1 LSPGRLAATTLL
13 AAPAFVWPMVLA
25 APASLARLA
34 LTTRAVPR
42 LLSR

>member
-1 LSPGRLAATTLL
+1 
-13 AAPAFVWPMVLA
+13 MVLA
-25 APASLARLA
+25 APASLTRLA